1 LFQLLDLGPEAL
13 VGGERF
19 LKGSALKTALL
30 DRSHNTFRLP
40 TDVDQLTVPRGDLRV
55 LVAR

>member
-19 LKGSALKTALL
+19 LKGSALKASLL

-40 TDVDQLTVPRGDLRV
+40 AEVDQSTARRGDLRV
-55 LVAR
+55 LPAR

>member
-19 LKGSALKTALL
+19 LKGSPLKASLL
-30 DRSHNTFRLP
+30 DRAHNTFRLLAE
-40 TDVDQLTVPRGDLRV
+40 VDQLTAPRGDL
-55 LVAR
+55 

>member
-1 LFQLLDLGPEAL
+1 LFQLLDLGPEVL

-19 LKGSALKTALL
+19 LKGSALKASLP

-40 TDVDQLTVPRGDLRV
+40 AEADQLTAPRRDLRV
-55 LVAR
+55 LAAR